1 MVDVPRP
8 LRSSQGRLGPPD
20 MKNLLTDVAGV
31 TVGHAENAK
40 VASGTTAILFE
51 RPVVAAM
58 DVRGGGPG
66 VRDAVLLDLVNTV
79 ETIDGFALSG
89 GSAHGLEAGGG
100 VQAWLTERGRGF
112 RLRDALVPLV
122 TGAIIFDMLNGGDK
136 KWGRFP
142 PFRDLGYAAADVA
155 SEDFA
160 LGSVGAGL
168 GATTATLK
176 GGLGS
181 ASAKTDGGVTVAALA
196 VVNAVGST
204 IVGDGPWFWAAP
216 FEVG

>member
-1 MVDVPRP
+1 
-8 LRSSQGRLGPPD
+8 
-20 MKNLLTDVAGV
+20 
-31 TVGHAENAK
+31 
-40 VASGTTAILFE
+40 
-51 RPVVAAM
+51 
-58 DVRGGGPG
+58 
-66 VRDAVLLDLVNTV
+66 
-79 ETIDGFALSG
+79 ALSA

-100 VQAWLTERGRGF
+100 CQAWLTERGRGF

-155 SEDFA
+155 SDSFS

-168 GATTATLK
+168 GATTAGLK

-181 ASAKTDGGVTVAALA
+181 ASAKTSDGVTVAALV

-204 IVGDGPWFWAAP
+204 IVGNGPWFW
-216 FEVG
+216 